1 MIGPRD
7 TPAGAEES
15 SAGGNGVQPE
25 SARAG
30 SGSQAEAGGR
40 TRPERSA
47 RRRRRRGAK
56 RYKRFWLTSLAVDHP
71 TSVLVLTTIIV
82 LGGLVS
88 YLRIPKESMP
98 EITVPYVAVNTSYAG
113 VAPED
118 IETLITRHLE
128 EELNEIADVE
138 EITSTSVE
146 GYSSILI
153 EFTAGM
159 DMTEALQLVREKVD
173 IAKPELPAAAEEPMI
188 LEFNLSEFPIMQVNV
203 AGEYSLRRL
212 KEVAEDLQDRIELIP
227 SVLEVTLSGGLD
239 REVQVNVDLAKLKFY
254 GLAFDDVI
262 EAIAEEN
269 LTIPGGTIDVGERA
283 YLVRVPGEFEETR
296 LLEDIVV
303 WAPGDRPVYVRDIA
317 EVEFGFK
324 DRDSYARLDGNPVVT
339 LGIVK
344 RTGENIIETSN
355 AVKRAIEEARPG
367 FPATTVVKITSDQSE
382 DIREMVSSLENNI
395 VSGLIL
401 VVAVL
406 LFFLGIANASFV
418 GIAIPLSMLLS
429 FSIMQLIG
437 FSMNMVVLFSLILAL
452 GMLVDNAIV
461 VVENIYRFMEQG
473 HERKRAAKLATAEVA
488 MPVMAATGTTL
499 AAFAPMAFWPGII
512 GEFMKYLPLTLIITL
527 SSSLFVALVV
537 NPTVCSLFMQLDGE
551 KAPGLTPAAK
561 WTLIGGAAL
570 AFLIAFASQPF
581 AAVTLTVTL
590 VALWALH
597 HWALRRMGHWFQETV
612 LPAALRRYERLL
624 RWSLAHRARVMGG
637 MAATLVASVLLF
649 GLFNAGIEFFPEDIP
664 PQNVYVQVEMP
675 PGTRAEAT
683 DEVVRAVEEE
693 LAALPVTGD
702 FESVV
707 ATVGA
712 SGNRGGGSDEGTIAV
727 SFVDFQLRERDSFES
742 LELMRSTIGKGI
754 AGAEITVDKPQEG
767 PGTGP
772 PINIEIAGADEVVLQ
787 ALADDAYRRLA
798 NAAVARKLDGL
809 ESDLADARP
818 ELRIDVDRE
827 RAALF
832 GLSTAE
838 IGATVRSA
846 ILGTEVSEFR
856 YGEEEYDIVVR
867 LAERYRGD
875 LDAIADLTV
884 VAEDGTQ
891 VPLSSVADWSV
902 DESYSG
908 INRKDLERVATIS
921 ADVRSNYNANAV
933 LAEVQTELIDFE
945 SSLPPGYTL
954 SYTGQQEDQQESE
967 AFLFGAFLMALMLI
981 ALILVSQFDSVF
993 RPLIILSSVLLSTVG
1008 VLLGLVVFR
1017 MPFGVIMSGVG
1028 VISLAGVVVNNAIV
1042 LVDYIGVLRKRD
1054 GLGEHAS
1061 LVTGG
1066 LTRFRPVMLTAITT
1080 VMGLTPLAIGLNFD
1094 FKGLFTR
1101 LDPNVFW
1108 GGEQAAWWGPMAIAV
1123 IAGLTFATFLTLV
1136 LVPVMHSLTDD
1147 LTRFLR
1153 RHLRR
1158 SDATRERKNG
1168 GTGELEEPEARPE
1181 PELVTA

>member
-1 MIGPRD
+1 MSGSLGRL
-7 TPAGAEES
+7 TGAGGN
-15 SAGGNGVQPE
+15 SAGGNGDRPSDAADHDGQPLD
-25 SARAG
+25 
-30 SGSQAEAGGR
+30 
-40 TRPERSA
+40 T
-47 RRRRRRGAK
+47 K

-71 TSVLVLTTIIV
+71 TSVLVLTAIII

-98 EITVPYVAVNTSYAG
+98 EITVPFVAVNTMYSG

-118 IETLITRHLE
+118 IETLITRPLE

-159 DMTEALQLVREKVD
+159 DMTEALQLVRERVD
-173 IAKPELPAAAEEPMI
+173 IAKPEIPEAAEEPMI

-212 KEVAEDLQDRIELIP
+212 KEVAEDLQEKIELIP
-227 SVLEVTLSGGLD
+227 SVLEVTLSGGVE
-239 REVQVNVDLAKLKFY
+239 REVQVNVDLAKLQFY

-269 LTIPGGTIDVGERA
+269 LTIPGGTIDVGERE
-283 YLVRVPGEFEETR
+283 YLVRVPGEFEETAPI
-296 LLEDIVV
+296 EDIVV
-303 WAPGDRPVYVRDIA
+303 WAPGDRPVYVRDVA
-317 EVEFGFK
+317 DVEFGFK
-324 DRDSYARLDGNPVVT
+324 DRDSFARLDGNPVVT

-344 RTGENIIETSN
+344 RTGQNIIETSD
-355 AVKRAIEEARPG
+355 AVKRVIREAQSD
-367 FPATTVVKITSDQSE
+367 FPATTVVKVTSDQSE
-382 DIREMVSSLENNI
+382 EIRSMVSNLENNI

-429 FSIMQLIG
+429 FSVMQLIG

-473 HERKRAAKLATAEVA
+473 HERRDAAKLATAEVA

-512 GEFMKYLPLTLIITL
+512 GEFMAYLPLTLIITL
-527 SSSLFVALVV
+527 SASLFVALVV
-537 NPTVCSLFMQLDGE
+537 NPTVCSLFMKLDGE
-551 KAPGLTPAAK
+551 TAPGLTPAAR
-561 WTLIGGAAL
+561 WTLIGAAG
-570 AFLIAFASQPF
+570 IAFVIAVLSEPF
-581 AAVTLTVTL
+581 AAITLTVTAAL
-590 VALWALH
+590 LWALH
-597 HWALRRMGHWFQETV
+597 HWLLRRIGHWFQDSA
-612 LPAALRRYERLL
+612 LPAVVRRYEGTL
-624 RWSLAHRARVMGG
+624 RWALAHRFRVTAGMGG
-637 MAATLVASVLLF
+637 VLVGSIFVF

-664 PQNVYVQVEMP
+664 PETVYVQVEMP

-683 DEVVRAVEEE
+683 DEVVRRVEQE
-693 LAALPVTGD
+693 LASLPVTGD

-707 ATVGA
+707 STVGS
-712 SGNRGGGSDEGTIAV
+712 SGSQGSGADEGTIAV
-727 SFVDFQLRERDSFES
+727 NFVDFEVRERDSFES
-742 LELMRSTIGKGI
+742 LELMRSTIGKGV
-754 AGAEITVDKPQEG
+754 AGAEITVEKPQDG
-767 PGTGP
+767 PGSGP
-772 PINIEIAGADEVVLQ
+772 PVNIEIAGEDERVLQ
-787 ALADDAYRRLA
+787 RLADDAYRLLA
-798 NAAVARKLDGL
+798 NAPVARKLEGL

-838 IGATVRSA
+838 VGATVRSA

-867 LAERYRGD
+867 LAPRYRD
-875 LDAIADLTV
+875 RLDALADLTV
-884 VAEDGTQ
+884 VTEDGIQ
-891 VPLSSVADWSV
+891 VPLSSVAEWGV

-921 ADVRSNYNANAV
+921 ADVRSGYNANAV
-933 LAEVQTELIDFE
+933 LEEVRSELEGFE
-945 SSLPPGYTL
+945 SGLPAGYL
-954 SYTGQQEDQQESE
+954 VQYTGQQEDQAESQ

-981 ALILVSQFDSVF
+981 ALILVSQFDSVL

-1008 VLLGLVVFR
+1008 VLLGLLVFR
-1017 MPFGVIMSGVG
+1017 MPFGIIMTGVG

-1042 LVDYIGVLRKRD
+1042 LVDYIGILRKRD
-1054 GLGEHAS
+1054 GLSERES
-1061 LVTGG
+1061 LIVGG

-1094 FKGLFTR
+1094 FKGLFTA
-1101 LDPNVFW
+1101 LNPNVFW

-1136 LVPVMHSLTDD
+1136 MVPVMHSITDD
-1147 LTRFLR
+1147 LGHFLR

-1158 SDATRERKNG
+1158 TERQLQGQIDSSSADAA
-1168 GTGELEEPEARPE
+1168 EPESQPE